1 MIFNTLFTY
10 NEDTTEYDPLLA
22 KRWTY
27 VDLNN
32 NPLTDDG
39 TFEGH
44 VAYDKASE
52 YYSSIDDDY
61 MMIRIELFDNIKWSD
76 GEKLTVEDV
85 YYTFD
90 LATDYSYSNHAG
102 ALVWTNDLQH
112 KSENGVLK
120 KRGMFTYE
128 HMDDSG
134 IFYIPE
140 EEKDTVMYLKTN
152 KVVGAIATLFSTIL
166 VLPKHV
172 YEGEVDQN
180 HPLNNKTSEG
190 VIKKQAEDPISCG
203 GYLLKKDE
211 TNNQIITL
219 IRNKN
224 YHLNRPDSDY
234 YKADKIKFLLYLDS
248 NTAIYALKKG
258 YIDVLNSSISSNYSS
273 LFDKDE
279 DVEIIRAKSTGT
291 SALVLNVN
299 PKSKNDSEMKSLFQD
314 ISFRKALSYSI
325 NQEELIRYVL
335 NGIGEEASA
344 GLFMKSSPLYN
355 ADADIIDRLSYEKRL
370 KQANE
375 ILDERFSAK
384 DSSGYRLY
392 RGKRIKF
399 EIVSNKGYQDTVNY
413 LQNQF
418 EKIGIDV
425 QYKAGGSSAE
435 NTYLYSGNFDMTIQ
449 NVLLSYSNADTML
462 KSHFVA
468 LEHSSNYG
476 RLENGELNGLIE
488 AMRDELNQNRKKE
501 LIGKIQVLIA
511 ESYYKIPLYSSD
523 VLSLVRTDRFT
534 NYQTVDGC
542 TGFNDKTLR
551 NLVKQS
557 T

>member
-1 MIFNTLFTY
+1 M
-10 NEDTTEYDPLLA
+10 LA
-22 KRWTY
+22 RSWTY

-39 TFEGH
+39 TFDGK
-44 VAYDKASE
+44 VDYDKASE
-52 YYSSIDDDY
+52 YYSSVDDDY
-61 MMIRIELFDNIKWSD
+61 MMIRIKLFDNIKWSD
-76 GEKLTVEDV
+76 GKKLTVEDV
-85 YYTFD
+85 YYSFD

-112 KSENGVLK
+112 KSESGVLK
-120 KRGMFTYE
+120 KQGMFTYE

-140 EEKDTVMYLKTN
+140 EEKDTVMYLKIN
-152 KVVGAIATLFSTIL
+152 KVLGAIATLFSTIL
-166 VLPKHV
+166 VLPKHI
-172 YEGEVDQN
+172 YEGQVDQD
-180 HPLNNKTSEG
+180 HPLNSKANEG
-190 VIKKQAEDPISCG
+190 VIKKQAENPVSCG

-211 TNNQIITL
+211 TNNQVITL
-219 IRNKN
+219 VRNPN

-234 YKADKIKFLLYLDS
+234 YKVDKIKFLLYLDA

-279 DVEIIRAKSTGT
+279 NVEIIRAKSTGVT
-291 SALVLNVN
+291 ALVLNVN
-299 PKSKNDSEMKSLFQD
+299 PKNRNESEAKYLLQD
-314 ISFRKALSYSI
+314 ISFRKAISYAI
-325 NQEELIRYVL
+325 DQEELIKYVL
-335 NGIGEEASA
+335 NGIGEEASS
-344 GLFMKSSPLYN
+344 GLFSKSSSLYN
-355 ADADIIDRLSYEKRL
+355 SKVDSKIDDTDKLES
-370 KQANE
+370 ANR
-375 ILDERFSAK
+375 ILDEKYPER

-399 EIVSNKGYQDTVNY
+399 EIVSNKGYQDTINY

-425 QYKAGGSSAE
+425 QYKAGGSSIE

-462 KSHFVA
+462 KSHFVT
-468 LEHSSNYG
+468 LDHSSNYG
-476 RLENGELNGLIE
+476 RLDDEKLDDKIE
-488 AMRDELNQNRKKE
+488 EMREELNQNKKKE
-501 LIGKIQVLIA
+501 QIMEIQDLIA
-511 ESYYKIPLYSSD
+511 SNYYKIPLYSSD
-523 VLSLVRTDRFT
+523 ILSLVRTDRFT
-534 NYQTVDGC
+534 NFQTVDGS

-551 NLVKQS
+551 NLVKVS
-557 T
+557 S